1 MAGSGGM
8 TTVASAITF
17 RPMTMADIPVV
28 LELERITYPQP
39 WSEGIFRD
47 ELSLDDRV
55 YVVAERDGLT
65 VGFAGLMLVAED
77 AHVTTLAVHP
87 DSRRGGLG
95 SRLMLE
101 LIGAGLARGA
111 RNLTL
116 EVRAANAGAQRL
128 YERFGLTA
136 VGLRKHYYRDDDAVI
151 MWATDIDQPDYADRL
166 DQISSGLQETHE

>member
-1 MAGSGGM
+1 MM
-8 TTVASAITF
+8 TVTSTTSFRSMTV
-17 RPMTMADIPVV
+17 ADIPVV
-28 LELERITYPQP
+28 LELERTTYPQP

-47 ELSLDDRV
+47 ELGLADRV
-55 YVVAERDGLT
+55 YIVAERGGVM

-87 DSRRGGLG
+87 EARRDGLG

-116 EVRAANAGAQRL
+116 EVRSANAGAQRL
-128 YERFGLTA
+128 YERFGLSA

-151 MWATDIDQPDYADRL
+151 MWATDIDQPDYTERL
-166 DQISSGLQETHE
+166 EHIRARLEETHE